1 MNDLKVAF
9 RQLLK
14 NPGFTTVAVLTLALG
29 IGANTAIFS
38 VVNGVLLKP
47 LPYPQPERLVTLWE
61 RAPERGIEQERVS
74 GPNYL
79 DWRAQNSVFT
89 EMAVSPG
96 WDSSDFKLV
105 LRDQTVKVPG
115 MHASSSLFTMLGGAP
130 LLGRTFFPRKTA
142 GKVTA
147 LPCWAMVCG
156 NGILVAIPTYS
167 GNR

>member
-1 MNDLKVAF
+1 MNDLKFAF

-14 NPGFTTVAVLTLALG
+14 NPGFTAVAMLTLALG

-38 VVNGVLLKP
+38 LINGVLLKP
-47 LPYPQPERLVTLWE
+47 LPYPEPERLVTLWE
-61 RAPERGIEQERVS
+61 SSPQRGIEQERVS

-79 DWRAQNSVFT
+79 DWRAQNSVFS

-130 LLGRTFFPRKTA
+130 
-142 GKVTA
+142 
-147 LPCWAMVCG
+147 CWAEHF
-156 NGILVAIPTYS
+156 S
-167 GNR
+167 GGRPQGR